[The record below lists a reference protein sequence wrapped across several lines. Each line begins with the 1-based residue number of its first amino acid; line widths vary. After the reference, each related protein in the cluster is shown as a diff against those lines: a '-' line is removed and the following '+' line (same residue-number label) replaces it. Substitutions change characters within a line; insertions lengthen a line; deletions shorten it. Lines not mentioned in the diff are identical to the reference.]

1 MLNNNQQTPQ
11 VYMLMLGSHAHGS
24 TFLFKERELW
34 TPQRS
39 MCAHIE
45 LEIVFGIDQ
54 TTHILII
61 TKL

>member
-1 MLNNNQQTPQ
+1 
-11 VYMLMLGSHAHGS
+11 LGSHAHGS